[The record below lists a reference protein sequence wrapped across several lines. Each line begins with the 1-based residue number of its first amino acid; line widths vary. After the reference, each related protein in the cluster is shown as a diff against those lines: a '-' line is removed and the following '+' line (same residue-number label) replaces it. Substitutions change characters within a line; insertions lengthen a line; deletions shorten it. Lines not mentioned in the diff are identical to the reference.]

1 MADNTRQFESIVYVK
16 KGVDWLFSPDPNVF
30 IAGDLLWYPVEGNPK
45 LRQAP
50 DVMIVFGRPKG
61 DRGSYQQWR
70 EDNIPPQVVFE
81 ILSPGNT
88 IPEMTRKFQFYERYG
103 IEEYYIYDPDRANLD
118 GYLRQGSFLEPIDTL
133 QDWISPRL
141 GTRFGLSSDGKL
153 ELFRPDGQPFET
165 YEQLAARAEQERLRA
180 EQAEAEIQRLR
191 EQLRSLGKDPD
202 QR

>member
-1 MADNTRQFESIVYVK
+1 
-16 KGVDWLFSPDPNVF
+16 
-30 IAGDLLWYPVEGNPK
+30 
-45 LRQAP
+45 
-50 DVMIVFGRPKG
+50 
-61 DRGSYQQWR
+61 
-70 EDNIPPQVVFE
+70 
-81 ILSPGNT
+81 
-88 IPEMTRKFQFYERYG
+88 MTRKFQFYERYG